1 RIFPSVSRNQP
12 PDVSVFEIL
21 SKAYRYH
28 LSAQQ
33 TPRSILQRLRLF
45 LLWLNLTCLHFNFTY
60 NFGCPIL
67 RAFAKVGNHE
77 LSPTCYKVRRSTARS
92 PAGSRLRASA
102 APQPCPKGS
111 RHPPS
116 ARPELPDGWQTRATT
131 QLLSALPSWDEP

>member
-45 LLWLNLTCLHFNFTY
+45 LLWLNLTY
-60 NFGCPIL
+60 NFLLLCPTPA
-67 RAFAKVGNHE
+67 AFFCGRNGVSE
-77 LSPTCYKVRRSTARS
+77 LFSRQARNARVCLASPTCYKVRRSTARS
-92 PAGSRLRASA
+92 PAGSRLR
-102 APQPCPKGS
+102 
-111 RHPPS
+111 
-116 ARPELPDGWQTRATT
+116 
-131 QLLSALPSWDEP
+131 